1 MPETSDSHL
10 ECGDLSPLCLSNTAF
25 LSISLGEQ
33 QVFHFQFQVNS
44 IVQTNIV
51 SRAKLPEKESGDESP
66 HSKGRL
72 FRGQGRKSTRMERND
87 GDTPTHRDDDDGST
101 TDARKMSFAPPGLLR
116 FCYPRTHR

>member
-72 FRGQGRKSTRMERND
+72 FRAETELVFANTR
-87 GDTPTHRDDDDGST
+87 TQ
-101 TDARKMSFAPPGLLR
+101 TDQRGKRRL
-116 FCYPRTHR
+116 